1 MTEAGTVPTA
11 RPRSRCTTVD
21 AVISTVQIFPKGTGN
36 DLHTHPA
43 QDGYWLVLGG
53 RAKFLGE
60 GDVMYW
66 PTWVNTKG
74 FMVPHGTRYHFV
86 CDGEEPLEILRVS
99 MNLPGPPG
107 SRETNPPLYDAA
119 TTLPMT
125 PLHAWRQGED

>member
-1 MTEAGTVPTA
+1 MTTELQTFKYPGPDGDGGRNRPDGTTSFPMYN
-11 RPRSRCTTVD
+11 SD

-66 PTWVNTKG
+66 PTWVSTKG
-74 FMVPHGTRYHFV
+74 FWFPTA
-86 CDGEEPLEILRVS
+86 P
-99 MNLPGPPG
+99 
-107 SRETNPPLYDAA
+107 A
-119 TTLPMT
+119 TTSSVT
-125 PLHAWRQGED
+125 ETSRWRFFE